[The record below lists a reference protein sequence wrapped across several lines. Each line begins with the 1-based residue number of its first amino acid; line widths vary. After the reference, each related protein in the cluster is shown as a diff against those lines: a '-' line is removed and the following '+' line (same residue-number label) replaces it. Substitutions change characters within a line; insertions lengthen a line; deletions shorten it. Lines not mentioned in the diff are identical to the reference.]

1 MVEWDEIENIKVHPL
16 TQSLEGKTKSF
27 HKDIVWYGRAHPDAL
42 ERR

>member
-1 MVEWDEIENIKVHPL
+1 MGWNGKYKSSP
-16 TQSLEGKTKSF
+16 TKQSLEGKTKSF